1 MHARRDD
8 QAGDTLLEILI
19 AIVIIGISMS
29 VLFYAFSISTSRS
42 GIHQDLVTANGIL
55 RSFAETTKAAVRD
68 PVNGCGKPTPTTF
81 SVVYTPPPQAVTN
94 GFSVSSTPTLTSQ
107 NCPSPTTVLPARL
120 TVTMPHGEGTK
131 TLDIR
136 VRTP

>member
-1 MHARRDD
+1 MHARRND

-19 AIVIIGISMS
+19 SIVIIGISMS

-55 RSFAETTKAAVRD
+55 RSYAESTKAAVRD
-68 PVNGCGKPTPTTF
+68 QVNGCGKSSPTNFTVT
-81 SVVYTPPPQAVTN
+81 YTLPAQAVTN
-94 GFSVSSTPTLTSQ
+94 GFTVSSSPTLTPHS
-107 NCPSPTTVLPARL
+107 CPSTTGVLPVTL
-120 TVTMPHGEGTK
+120 SVTMPHGEGTK
-131 TLDIR
+131 TLDID